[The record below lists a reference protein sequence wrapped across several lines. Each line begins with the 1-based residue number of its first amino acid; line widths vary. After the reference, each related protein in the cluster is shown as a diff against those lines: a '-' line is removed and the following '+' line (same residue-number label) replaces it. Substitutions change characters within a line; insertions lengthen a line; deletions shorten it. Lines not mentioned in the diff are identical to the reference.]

1 MSNENPDTAKIF
13 LNLEDTAETQ
23 NAMAPGGSDDGFA
36 QDQPAVPQRPKQMN
50 STPSVASGPA
60 IAALIV
66 LIGGGSI
73 FGMRVVSGQAAI
85 SKDAFEMNV
94 TQPVIGAD
102 FDQRFQS
109 TMTALEQSTRPVQVP
124 IGYIPRDPFNFSDQE
139 STGIVPVVT
148 DVPDQIDPA
157 ERERLRQEAMRI
169 AREAQM
175 VRERQTAMQ
184 DALDSYQLQSTL
196 QGPNAV
202 ARISGEIVRV
212 GGKLTYEVTHEEAE
226 TETSF
231 FTVETIGGR
240 TAVLVAEDGT
250 RYELQIGLPTR
261 QLESVPEP
269 EPVEPE
275 AVETPADAV
284 NSTDNGEPSLFE
296 KLAAAAAAA
305 KQNAESVE
313 DEASAKE
320 SEAVESE
327 TGEPESVAPEADEA
341 EAVESETG
349 ESESVTPEADEAEAV
364 ESETGESESVTP
376 EADEAEVVESETD
389 VSESPAAEESAETET
404 GEQPVAP
411 ESEGDSESQVDQA
424 DSEPVSD
431 TPEVDGTATDATDD
445 TEEVAG
451 EPEADTTPAEP
462 TDEAGGETGDA
473 SDDTPATGETE
484 TGDAESGDA
493 DSGESGSDE
502 TGSDETGSDEPVE
515 ESGTGESEPVQG
527 EDGDSE
533 TGEPAAGSGESGEG
547 R

>member
-349 ESESVTPEADEAEAV
+349 ESESVTPEADEAE
-364 ESETGESESVTP
+364 
-376 EADEAEVVESETD
+376 VVESETD